1 MNEIDPAKPR
11 MSKTVRRLFVV
22 AAVCTILLGLLILM
36 LPTIATQTGLRNV
49 LLAKALPSNIAA
61 SCEHASIGWFSP
73 LDAKGISV
81 ADANGRWTIDAAGA
95 ASEKNL
101 LQLISNATAVG
112 ELIIEKPV
120 VTVNIDAWAMLPKQ
134 DQEEPTPAKSKTDIS
149 VSLTVRDAR
158 IQTITNDDADPNVI
172 ADHVTV
178 SADFQRSASSETLT
192 IEPGKPIDQA
202 QLSPEMCRSLLK
214 YVAPVVSNTAWT
226 EGAVSV
232 ELDECTIPFDRPH
245 EAIVSGT
252 VTIHSVKVGV
262 REGVGRQVT
271 QLVATLTKKDI
282 PTKVQLADNS
292 AVEFVVANG
301 VVSHRGLAFGLPEIS
316 DELVIETHGLVG
328 FDKRL
333 DLEAKVPLP
342 FHLLGDG
349 AIAQALGSETLYV
362 PITGTLDEP
371 EMRLDSDGQVAKLIG
386 KVANP
391 LISGETSVED
401 LLSGLRLWRENRRA
415 ARATEADSDSDV
427 DDPAAEQEDVGPG
440 LFERFRSRRRLFRRD
455 N

>member
-1 MNEIDPAKPR
+1 MNDVDSVKPR
-11 MSKTVRRLFVV
+11 TSKRVRRLVV
-22 AAVCTILLGLLILM
+22 IAAVCTVLLGLLVLM
-36 LPTIATQTGLRNV
+36 LPTIVTQTGLRNV
-49 LLAKALPSNIAA
+49 LLAKALPKNMAA
-61 SCEHASIGWFSP
+61 SCEHASIGWLSP

-81 ADANGRWTIDAAGA
+81 SDADGRWKIDASGA

-101 LQLISNATAVG
+101 LQLMANATALG
-112 ELIIEKPV
+112 EFVIEQPV
-120 VTVNIDAWAMLPKQ
+120 VTVNIDAWAASAKQ
-134 DQEEPTPAKSKTDIS
+134 DQEEPTAAKPKADIS
-149 VSLTVRDAR
+149 ISLTVRDAR
-158 IQTITNDDADPNVI
+158 IQTITNDDSAPNVI
-172 ADHVTV
+172 ADHVTIT
-178 SADFQRSASSETLT
+178 ADFKRSASSETLS

-202 QLSPEMCRSLLK
+202 KLSPEMCQSLLK

-232 ELDECTIPFDRPH
+232 ELNECVIPFDRPR
-245 EAIVSGT
+245 ESVVSGT
-252 VTIHSVKVGV
+252 VTIHSVNVGV

-316 DELVIETHGLVG
+316 DELVIKTHGTVG

-349 AIAQALGSETLYV
+349 AIAQALGSETLYI

-371 EMRLDSDGQVAKLIG
+371 EMRFDSDGQLANLIG

-401 LLSGLRLWRENRRA
+401 LLSGLRQWRDMRRA
-415 ARATEADSDSDV
+415 HRATETDAGV
-427 DDPAAEQEDVGPG
+427 DDQADDQENAGPG
-440 LFERFRSRRRLFRRD
+440 LFERFRNRRRLFGRD
-455 N
+455 K